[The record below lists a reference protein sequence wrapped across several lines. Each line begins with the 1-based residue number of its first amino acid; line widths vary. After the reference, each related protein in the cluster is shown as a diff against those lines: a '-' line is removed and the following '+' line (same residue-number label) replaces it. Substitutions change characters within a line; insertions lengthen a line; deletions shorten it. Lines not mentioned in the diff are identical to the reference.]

1 MNTNESEKLEAAIH
15 RVLRGLPD
23 RKAPAGLEG
32 RVLAELGRRAALP
45 WWRKSFAHWPSAVR
59 VGFFVGS
66 AVAAAFAVTGLFYAL
81 QSRGAHELAGG
92 VSNSIAWLVLGRD
105 MVAKLN
111 ANVRTLIAAIPP
123 LWFYGII
130 ATIGVSYAALA
141 AIGAAT
147 YRAVSFAR
155 QTP

>member
-1 MNTNESEKLEAAIH
+1 MNTNESDKLETAIH

-23 RKAPAGLEG
+23 RKAPASLEG
-32 RVLAELGRRAALP
+32 RVLAELSRRAALP

-59 VGFFVGS
+59 ISFFAGS
-66 AVAAAFAVTGLFYAL
+66 AIAAAVVVTGLIYAG

-92 VSNSIAWLVLGRD
+92 FSNSIAWLVFARD
-105 MVAKLN
+105 MAAKLS
-111 ANVRTLIAAIPP
+111 ANVRMLIAAIPP

-130 ATIGVSYAALA
+130 ATVAVSYAALA

-147 YRAVSFAR
+147 YRALSFAR
-155 QTP
+155 HTP

>member
-1 MNTNESEKLEAAIH
+1 MVEEVV
-15 RVLRGLPD
+15 RP
-23 RKAPAGLEG
+23 
-32 RVLAELGRRAALP
+32 LALGRAR
-45 WWRKSFAHWPSAVR
+45 R
-59 VGFFVGS
+59 FFVGS

-147 YRAVSFAR
+147 YRAVTFAR